1 MCEHFMNTQSTNWT
15 CDPVSS
21 IAKKWRRYVIWIVVC
36 CLILAT
42 PGYYWFY
49 LARPLG
55 SGPAG
60 PSVPREPFQQ
70 VWSERNVL
78 LLGWGD
84 SITAGFGMNPGYGYV
99 EWMVD
104 NPPDEFDDMKGI
116 NLRSVLPNIT
126 IRNISIS
133 GSTSLQH
140 REWFDTKFETQPDD
154 VFGLVV
160 MTTGGND
167 LIHSYGMRP
176 PKEGA
181 MYGATFAQAQPWI
194 ENFRHRLDEMIVEM
208 TNKFPGGCVI
218 FLADI
223 YDPTDDV
230 GDAASAGLPHWRD
243 GVKILVEYNTILRQA
258 ADRYDHVFS
267 VPLHAT
273 FLGHGTHCTQFW
285 RKHYRRE
292 DPTYWFGTNLE
303 DPNIRGFDAI
313 RRIFLIEIAKERERF
328 GENKE

>member
-1 MCEHFMNTQSTNWT
+1 MFCF
-15 CDPVSS
+15 V
-21 IAKKWRRYVIWIVVC
+21 
-36 CLILAT
+36 LAA

-49 LARPLG
+49 LARPIG
-55 SGPAG
+55 QGPAG

-84 SITAGFGMNPGYGYV
+84 SITAGFGMETGYGYV
-99 EWMVD
+99 EWMLD
-104 NPPDEFDDMKGI
+104 NPLDEFDDMKGI
-116 NLRSVLPNIT
+116 CLRNVLPNT
-126 IRNISIS
+126 TVLNLSVS
-133 GSTSLQH
+133 GSTSLEH
-140 REWFDTKFETQPDD
+140 RQWIDTKLETQPND

-167 LIHSYGMRP
+167 LIHSYGQRP

-181 MYGATFAQAQPWI
+181 MYGATLEQARPWI
-194 ENFRHRLDEMIVEM
+194 ENFRLRLDEIIVEM

-230 GDAASAGLPHWRD
+230 GDAASAMLPHWRD
-243 GVKILVEYNTILRQA
+243 GVKILAEYNAILHQA
-258 ADRYDHVFS
+258 AERYDNVVS

-273 FLGHGTHCTQFW
+273 FLGHGTHCMQFW
-285 RKHYRRE
+285 RRHYRWE
-292 DPTYWFGTNLE
+292 DPTYWFGMNLE

-313 RRIFLIEIAKERERF
+313 RRIFLIEIAKERSRF
-328 GENKE
+328 GNDEK

>member
-1 MCEHFMNTQSTNWT
+1 MDFVT
-15 CDPVSS
+15 
-21 IAKKWRRYVIWIVVC
+21 KKWRRIVIWSVVF
-36 CLILAT
+36 CLILVV

-49 LARPLG
+49 LARPVG
-55 SGPAG
+55 AGPAG
-60 PSVPREPFQQ
+60 PSVPGKPFQQ
-70 VWSERNVL
+70 IWSERNVL

-84 SITAGFGMNPGYGYV
+84 SITAGFGMNSGYGYV
-99 EWMVD
+99 EWILD

-116 NLRSVLPNIT
+116 CLRNVLPNIAV
-126 IRNISIS
+126 RNMSIS

-140 REWFDTKFETQPDD
+140 REWIDTKLAECLDTHPDD

-160 MTTGGND
+160 ITTGGND
-167 LIHSYGMRP
+167 LIHSYGQRP

-181 MYGATFAQAQPWI
+181 MYGATLEQARPWI
-194 ENFRHRLDEMIVEM
+194 ENFRHRLDEMIVEIM
-208 TNKFPGGCVI
+208 NKFPGGCVI

-230 GDAASAGLPHWRD
+230 GDAASAMLPTWRD
-243 GVKILVEYNTILRQA
+243 GVKILAEYNAILRQA
-258 ADRYDHVFS
+258 AERHENVFS

-285 RKHYRRE
+285 RKNYRWE

-313 RRIFLIEIAKERERF
+313 RRIFLIEISKECGRFSDGAKESS
-328 GENKE
+328 KP

>member
-1 MCEHFMNTQSTNWT
+1 M
-15 CDPVSS
+15 SS
-21 IAKKWRRYVIWIVVC
+21 SRNFVGSGAQKWRRTIVWTIVC
-36 CLILAT
+36 CLVLAT

-49 LARPLG
+49 LARPVG

-84 SITAGFGMNPGYGYV
+84 SITAGFGVETGYGYV
-99 EWMVD
+99 EWMLD
-104 NPPDEFDDMKGI
+104 NPPDEFDNMKGI
-116 NLRSVLPNIT
+116 CLRNVLPNT
-126 IRNISIS
+126 TVLNLSIS
-133 GSTSLQH
+133 GSTSLEH
-140 REWFDTKFETQPDD
+140 RQWIDTKLTEHLGSQPDD
-154 VFGLVV
+154 VFGLIV

-167 LIHSYGMRP
+167 LIHSYGQRP

-181 MYGATFAQAQPWI
+181 MYGATLEQAQPWI
-194 ENFRHRLDEMIVEM
+194 ENFRLRLDEMIVEL

-230 GDAASAGLPHWRD
+230 GDAASAMLPHWRD
-243 GVKILVEYNTILRQA
+243 GVKILTEYNAILRQA
-258 ADRYDHVFS
+258 AARFDNVFA

-273 FLGHGTHCTQFW
+273 FLGHGTHCTQVW
-285 RKHYRRE
+285 RKHYRWE

-313 RRIFLIEIAKERERF
+313 RRIFLIEIAKECGWF
-328 GENKE
+328 GDDKK